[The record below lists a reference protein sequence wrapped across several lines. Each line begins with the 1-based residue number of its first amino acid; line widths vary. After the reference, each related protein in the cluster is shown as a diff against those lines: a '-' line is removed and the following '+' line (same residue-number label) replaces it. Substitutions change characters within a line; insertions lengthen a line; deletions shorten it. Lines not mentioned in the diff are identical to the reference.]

1 MELHI
6 IRHGKTFN
14 NQAGRFLGWSD
25 SPLLAEEIQKLES
38 TKMDSSIYDSI
49 YSSDL
54 GRCRET
60 CSALRL
66 SNVVF
71 DARLRERNLGIF
83 ENQTRIDCE
92 TKMKSEFKTFKEY
105 SEHYTM
111 PDGESRFDQFK
122 RIKDWLLGV
131 SSLNKVLAVTHGGSL
146 DFFYRLAMD
155 IPLHG
160 GDRIFDGE
168 NSAIS
173 IFSINWPQVTLI
185 KFNTK
190 LYN

>member
-25 SPLLAEEIQKLES
+25 SPLLAEEIQKLQATE
-38 TKMDSSIYDSI
+38 MDSSIYDSI

-66 SNVVF
+66 SDVVF
-71 DARLRERNLGIF
+71 DTRLRERNLGIF

-92 TKMKSEFKTFKEY
+92 TKMKNEFDSFREHT
-105 SEHYTM
+105 EHYTM
-111 PDGESRFDQFK
+111 PHGESRFDQFN
-122 RIKDWLLGV
+122 RMRDWLLEV
-131 SSLNKVLAVTHGGSL
+131 STLNKVIA
-146 DFFYRLAMD
+146 
-155 IPLHG
+155 
-160 GDRIFDGE
+160 
-168 NSAIS
+168 NKAIQL
-173 IFSINWPQVTLI
+173 FSGANL
-185 KFNTK
+185 F
-190 LYN
+190 

>member
-14 NQAGRFLGWSD
+14 NQAGKFLGWSD
-25 SPLLAEEIQKLES
+25 SPLLFEEIQKLQS
-38 TKMDSSIYDSI
+38 TEMDLSIYDSI

-60 CSALRL
+60 CNALRL
-66 SNVVF
+66 SDVIF
-71 DARLRERNLGIF
+71 DERLRERNLGIL

-92 TKMKSEFKTFKEY
+92 TKMKKEFDSFKEY
-105 SEHYTM
+105 TEHYAM
-111 PDGESRFDQFK
+111 PHGESRFDQFN
-122 RIKDWLLGV
+122 RIKNWILEV
-131 SSLNKVLAVTHGGSL
+131 SNLNKVLAITHGGSL
-146 DFFYRLAMD
+146 DFLYRLAMD

-173 IFSINWPQVTLI
+173 KFSINWPQVELI

-190 LYN
+190 LYS